1 MASGTFP
8 LLFFLISSFNDQS
21 KYPIKPTMKKRALFG
36 ILSLLSVMVSAQKTN
51 TNKKLI
57 MESVER
63 HKAELTKISDS
74 IWALAET
81 AFEEDRSSE
90 LLAAYAE
97 KNGFKVERG
106 VAGIPTAFTATYGS
120 GKPVISV
127 LGEFDALPGISQKAQ
142 PTKESLNEGAAGHGC
157 GHNLFGAGSLGAA
170 VAVKELIEQ
179 GKLKGT
185 IKFLGTPSE
194 EKFFG
199 KIWMVREGLW
209 NDVDVNLS
217 WHPAAKTEADVQS
230 SLALV
235 DFKVEFFGQAAHAS
249 ADPWNGR
256 SASDALELY
265 TTGINYYREH
275 IKPTVR
281 IHYHIQDGGQV
292 VNVVP
297 DYARL
302 WVRVRDTKR
311 SGMMPVYE
319 RVQKMAEGA
328 AIMANVDY
336 KISLISGI
344 YEVLV
349 NRAGGEAMQRNL
361 ELLGPIA
368 YTEEEMAFAKKIQE
382 VTGKEQLGMDSA
394 ILPLQATKENPGG
407 GSTDVGDV
415 SWNVANINL
424 GVTTAPKDT
433 PWHSWAVVACGGM
446 SIGHKG
452 MAQAAKALGMTM
464 VDLFEDPKLV
474 EKVKS
479 EYRERKGNEVYKAII
494 PDGPPPIGSK

>member
-1 MASGTFP
+1 MKKLLLLGSL
-8 LLFFLISSFNDQS
+8 LLFIPINAQKMTASKKAVLSSIEQHQS
-21 KYPIKPTMKKRALFG
+21 K
-36 ILSLLSVMVSAQKTN
+36 
-51 TNKKLI
+51 LI
-57 MESVER
+57 Q
-63 HKAELTKISDS
+63 ISDS

-81 AFEEDRSSE
+81 AFEEDDSSRI
-90 LLAAYAE
+90 LADYAE
-97 KNGFKVERG
+97 ANGFTVDRG
-106 VAGIPTAFTATYGS
+106 VADMPTAFVATYGS

-142 PTKESLNEGAAGHGC
+142 PTKSPLNEGAAGHGC
-157 GHNLFGAGSLGAA
+157 GHNLFGTASLGAA
-170 VAVKELIEQ
+170 IAVKELIEA

-185 IKFLGTPSE
+185 VKFFGTPSE
-194 EKFFG
+194 EKYFG
-199 KIWMVREGLW
+199 KIWMVKAGLW
-209 NDVDVNLS
+209 DDVDVNLS
-217 WHPAAKTEADVQS
+217 WHPSANTEADVQS
-230 SLALV
+230 TLALV

-297 DYARL
+297 DYSRL

-319 RVQKMAEGA
+319 RVMAMAEGA
-328 AIMANVDY
+328 AILANVDY

-349 NRAGGEAMQRNL
+349 NRAGGEIMQKNL
-361 ELLGPIA
+361 ELLGPIS
-368 YTEEEMAFAKKIQE
+368 YTEDEMVFGRKIQE
-382 VTGKEQLGMDSA
+382 ETGKPQLGMDSS
-394 ILPLQATKENPGG
+394 ISPLKETKENPGG

-415 SWNVANINL
+415 SWNVPNINL
-424 GVTTAPKDT
+424 GVTVAPKDT

-452 MAQAAKALGMTM
+452 MLQAAKALGMTM
-464 VDLFEDPKLV
+464 TDLFENPKLV
-474 EKVKS
+474 EKVKA
-479 EYRERKGNEVYKAII
+479 EYIERKGNEKYEAII
-494 PDGPPPIGSK
+494 PEGPPPIGNN

>member
-1 MASGTFP
+1 
-8 LLFFLISSFNDQS
+8 
-21 KYPIKPTMKKRALFG
+21 MKKIILFVL
-36 ILSLLSVMVSAQKTN
+36 ILFVSITSYAQKGMSK
-51 TNKKLI
+51 NKKALLT
-57 MESVER
+57 SVEK
-63 HKAELTKISDS
+63 HKNELIKISDE
-74 IWALAET
+74 IWGLAET
-81 AFEEDRSSE
+81 AFEETKSAE
-90 LLAAYAE
+90 ILASYAE
-97 KNGFKVERG
+97 KQGFNVERG
-106 VAGIPTAFTATYGS
+106 VAGMPTAFVATYGS
-120 GKPVISV
+120 GSPVISV
-127 LGEFDALPGISQKAQ
+127 LGEFDALPGISQKAT
-142 PTKESLNEGAAGHGC
+142 PTKSPLKEGAAGHGC

-170 VAVKELIEQ
+170 IAIKELIQ
-179 GKLKGT
+179 TGKIKGT
-185 IKFLGTPSE
+185 VKFLGTPSE

-199 KIWMVREGLW
+199 KIWMVNAGLW
-209 NDVDVNLS
+209 DDVDVNIS
-217 WHPAAKTEADVQS
+217 WHPSAETKADVQS

-265 TTGINYYREH
+265 ASGINYYREH
-275 IKPTVR
+275 VR
-281 IHYHIQDGGQV
+281 PSVRMHYHIQDGGQV

-297 DYARL
+297 DYSRI

-319 RVQKMAEGA
+319 RVQEMAKGA
-328 AIMANVDY
+328 AILANVDY

-349 NRAGGEAMQRNL
+349 NREGGEIMQKNL
-361 ELLGPIA
+361 ELLGPIE
-368 YTEEEMAFAKKIQE
+368 YTDDEIAFGKKIQE
-382 VTGKEQLGMDSA
+382 ITKKEQVGMDSA
-394 ILPLQATKENPGG
+394 INPLLDTRENPGG

-452 MAQAAKALGMTM
+452 MLYSSKAMSMTM
-464 VDLFEDPKLV
+464 LDLFENPALV
-474 EKVKS
+474 DKVKD
-479 EYRERKGNEVYKAII
+479 EYKERKGDEVYKAII
-494 PDGPPPIGSK
+494 PEGPPPIPTKTK

>member
-1 MASGTFP
+1 
-8 LLFFLISSFNDQS
+8 
-21 KYPIKPTMKKRALFG
+21 MKKIILFVL
-36 ILSLLSVMVSAQKTN
+36 ILFVSITSYAQKGMSK
-51 TNKKLI
+51 NKKALLT
-57 MESVER
+57 SVEK
-63 HKAELTKISDS
+63 HKNELIKISDE
-74 IWALAET
+74 IWGLAET
-81 AFEEDRSSE
+81 AFEETKSAE
-90 LLAAYAE
+90 ILANYAE
-97 KNGFKVERG
+97 KQGFNVERG
-106 VAGIPTAFTATYGS
+106 VAGMPTAFVATYGS
-120 GKPVISV
+120 GSPVISV
-127 LGEFDALPGISQKAQ
+127 LGEFDALPGISQKAT
-142 PTKESLNEGAAGHGC
+142 PTKSPLKEGAAGHGC

-170 VAVKELIEQ
+170 IAIKELIQ
-179 GKLKGT
+179 AGKIKGT
-185 IKFLGTPSE
+185 VKFLGTPSE

-199 KIWMVREGLW
+199 KIWMVNAGLW
-209 NDVDVNLS
+209 DDVDVNIS
-217 WHPAAKTEADVQS
+217 WHPSAETKADVQS

-265 TTGINYYREH
+265 ASGINYYREH
-275 IKPTVR
+275 VR
-281 IHYHIQDGGQV
+281 PSVRMHYHIQDGGQV

-297 DYARL
+297 DYSRI

-319 RVQKMAEGA
+319 RVQEMAKGA
-328 AIMANVDY
+328 AILANVDY

-349 NRAGGEAMQRNL
+349 NREGGEIMQKNL
-361 ELLGPIA
+361 ELLGPIE
-368 YTEEEMAFAKKIQE
+368 YTDDEIAFGKKIQE
-382 VTGKEQLGMDSA
+382 ITKKEQVGMDSA
-394 ILPLQATKENPGG
+394 INPLLDTRENPGG

-452 MAQAAKALGMTM
+452 MLYSSKAMSMTM
-464 VDLFEDPKLV
+464 LDLFENPALV
-474 EKVKS
+474 DKVKA
-479 EYRERKGNEVYKAII
+479 EYKERKGDEVYKAII
-494 PDGPPPIGSK
+494 PEGPPPIPTKTK

>member
-1 MASGTFP
+1 MI
-8 LLFFLISSFNDQS
+8 LFVSITSF
-21 KYPIKPTMKKRALFG
+21 
-36 ILSLLSVMVSAQKTN
+36 AQKEMSK
-51 TNKKLI
+51 NKKALLT
-57 MESVER
+57 SVEK
-63 HKAELTKISDS
+63 HKNELIKISDE
-74 IWALAET
+74 IWGLAET
-81 AFEEDRSSE
+81 AFEETKSAE
-90 LLAAYAE
+90 ILASYAE
-97 KNGFKVERG
+97 KQGFNVERG
-106 VAGIPTAFTATYGS
+106 VAGMPTAFVATYGS
-120 GKPVISV
+120 GSPVISV
-127 LGEFDALPGISQKAQ
+127 LGEFDALPGISQKAT
-142 PTKESLNEGAAGHGC
+142 PTKSPLKEGAAGHGC

-170 VAVKELIEQ
+170 IAIKELIQ
-179 GKLKGT
+179 AGKIKGT
-185 IKFLGTPSE
+185 VKFLGTPSE

-199 KIWMVREGLW
+199 KIWMVNAGLW
-209 NDVDVNLS
+209 DDVDVNIS
-217 WHPAAKTEADVQS
+217 WHPSAETKADVQS

-265 TTGINYYREH
+265 ASGINYYREH
-275 IKPTVR
+275 VR
-281 IHYHIQDGGQV
+281 PSVRMHYHIQDGGQV

-297 DYARL
+297 DYSRI

-319 RVQKMAEGA
+319 RVQEMAKGA
-328 AIMANVDY
+328 AILANVDY

-349 NRAGGEAMQRNL
+349 NREGGEIMQKNL
-361 ELLGPIA
+361 ELLGPIE
-368 YTEEEMAFAKKIQE
+368 YTDDEIAFGKKIQE
-382 VTGKEQLGMDSA
+382 ITKKEQVGMDSA
-394 ILPLQATKENPGG
+394 INPLLDTKENPGG

-452 MAQAAKALGMTM
+452 MLYSSEAMSMTM
-464 VDLFEDPKLV
+464 LDLFENPALV
-474 EKVKS
+474 DKVKA
-479 EYRERKGNEVYKAII
+479 EYKERKGDEVYKAII
-494 PDGPPPIGSK
+494 PEGPPPIPTKTK

>member
-1 MASGTFP
+1 MKYFTSLVL
-8 LLFFLISSFNDQS
+8 LLFVIPVTGQKVSGN
-21 KYPIKPTMKKRALFG
+21 KKA
-36 ILSLLSVMVSAQKTN
+36 ILSSIEKHQDRLVQ
-51 TNKKLI
+51 
-57 MESVER
+57 
-63 HKAELTKISDS
+63 ISDS

-81 AFEEDRSSE
+81 AFEETGSSKI
-90 LLAAYAE
+90 LADYAE
-97 KNGFKVERG
+97 ANGFEVERG
-106 VAGIPTAFTATYGS
+106 VAGMPTAFVATYGS

-142 PTKESLNEGAAGHGC
+142 PTKSPLNEGAAGHGC
-157 GHNLFGAGSLGAA
+157 GHNLFGTASLGAA
-170 VAVKELIEQ
+170 IAVKELIAS
-179 GKLKGT
+179 GKAKGT
-185 IKFLGTPSE
+185 VKFFGTPAE

-199 KIWMVREGLW
+199 KIWMVKEGLW
-209 NDVDVNLS
+209 DDVDVNLS
-217 WHPAAKTEADVQS
+217 WHPSADTEADVQS
-230 SLALV
+230 TLALI

-265 TTGINYYREH
+265 TAGINYYREH

-319 RVQKMAEGA
+319 RVRAMAEGA

-349 NRAGGEAMQRNL
+349 NRAGGEVMQRNL
-361 ELLGPIA
+361 ELLGPIT
-368 YTEEEMAFAKKIQE
+368 YTDEEMAFGRKIQE
-382 VTGKEQLGMDSA
+382 ETGKPQVGMVSD
-394 ILPLQATKENPGG
+394 IPPLKETKENPGG

-415 SWNVANINL
+415 SWNVPNINL
-424 GVTTAPKDT
+424 GVTVAPKDT

-452 MAQAAKALGMTM
+452 MIQAAKALGMTM
-464 VDLFEDPKLV
+464 TDLFENPKLV
-474 EKVKS
+474 EKIKA
-479 EYRERKGNEVYKAII
+479 EYRERKGDEVYEPMI
-494 PDGPPPIGSK
+494 PEGPPPIGN

>member
-1 MASGTFP
+1 
-8 LLFFLISSFNDQS
+8 
-21 KYPIKPTMKKRALFG
+21 MKKISLFVM
-36 ILSLLSVMVSAQKTN
+36 ILFVSITSFAQKEMSK
-51 TNKKLI
+51 NKKALLT
-57 MESVER
+57 SVEK
-63 HKAELTKISDS
+63 HKNELIKISDE
-74 IWALAET
+74 IWGLAET
-81 AFEEDRSSE
+81 AFEETKSAE
-90 LLAAYAE
+90 ILASYAE
-97 KNGFKVERG
+97 KQGFNVERG
-106 VAGIPTAFTATYGS
+106 VAGMPTAFVATYGS
-120 GKPVISV
+120 GSPVISV
-127 LGEFDALPGISQKAQ
+127 LGEFDALPGISQKAT
-142 PTKESLNEGAAGHGC
+142 PTKSPLKEGAAGHGC

-170 VAVKELIEQ
+170 IAIKELIQ
-179 GKLKGT
+179 AGKIKGT
-185 IKFLGTPSE
+185 VKFLGTPSE

-199 KIWMVREGLW
+199 KIWMVNAGLW
-209 NDVDVNLS
+209 DDVDVNIS
-217 WHPAAKTEADVQS
+217 WHPSAETKADVQS

-265 TTGINYYREH
+265 ASGINYYREH
-275 IKPTVR
+275 VR
-281 IHYHIQDGGQV
+281 PSVRMHYHIQDGGQV

-297 DYARL
+297 DYSRI

-319 RVQKMAEGA
+319 RVQEMAKGA
-328 AIMANVDY
+328 AILANVDY

-349 NRAGGEAMQRNL
+349 NREGGEIMQKNL
-361 ELLGPIA
+361 ELLGPIE
-368 YTEEEMAFAKKIQE
+368 YTDDEIAFGKKIQE
-382 VTGKEQLGMDSA
+382 ITKKEQVGMDSA
-394 ILPLQATKENPGG
+394 INPLLDTKENPGG

-452 MAQAAKALGMTM
+452 MLYSSKAMSMTM
-464 VDLFEDPKLV
+464 LDLFENPVLV
-474 EKVKS
+474 NKVKA
-479 EYRERKGNEVYKAII
+479 EYKERKGNEVYKAII
-494 PDGPPPIGSK
+494 PEGPPPIPTKTK